1 MQQHITSEKK
11 GSQKGF
17 LKIRIIEN
25 LETIA
30 ILQVSKE
37 MKRRVFVI
45 KIWCC

>member
-1 MQQHITSEKK
+1 MQQHTTFGKK
-11 GSQKGF
+11 GSQKDF

-25 LETIA
+25 LETIT